1 LRRRSQLAQP
11 AIDQGKKVGRVGLR
25 TTDVKAT
32 LRQQLTQI
40 PSIQLR
46 VVQQYEPNFTEPSHE
61 IVTAVTNAATEVLG
75 QQPAVNMRVG
85 ASDARLYRMFGVPS
99 AVFGPTPYNMG
110 GPDEHVRLDE
120 LLAVAKVHAL
130 AAFRFLSAK

>member
-1 LRRRSQLAQP
+1 
-11 AIDQGKKVGRVGLR
+11 
-25 TTDVKAT
+25 
-32 LRQQLTQI
+32 
-40 PSIQLR
+40 LR